1 MNVLSYENY
10 CLKVKLQELLEKMAR
25 IQGEKIEKDVIELF
39 SGYMETRLEP
49 FQEQLNKLET
59 TEK

>member
-1 MNVLSYENY
+1 MDKKEYEIVKKRYQNIY
-10 CLKVKLQELLEKMAR
+10 DELKELEIEVVDEK
-25 IQGEKIEKDVIELF
+25 EVIELF
-39 SGYMETRLEP
+39 SGYMETRLVP